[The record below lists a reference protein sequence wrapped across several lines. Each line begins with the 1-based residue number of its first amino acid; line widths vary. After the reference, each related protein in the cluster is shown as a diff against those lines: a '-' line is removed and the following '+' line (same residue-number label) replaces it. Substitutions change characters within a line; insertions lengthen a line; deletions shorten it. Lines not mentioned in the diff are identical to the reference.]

1 MLAGEGFF
9 EERSS
14 GRSASARNPRV
25 LFPIMK
31 NPPSICPAR
40 QGQPFSFLKVATFCA
55 LLLPTGLVQAQAFK
69 KDPEKLDTKIRNAS
83 SYLVALQRNRATRI
97 PPQILANAR
106 GVIIIHQI
114 KAGLGFGFQA
124 GSGLATVRDA
134 QTGAWSPPAF
144 VANVEGSYGLQIGG
158 QKSDSVLLLMDDR
171 GMELL
176 KGGGAKLGVNL
187 RATAGPSTAGGELK
201 ADTIKE
207 PILVYSDAGGLYAG
221 AAIEGGGIGPADK
234 ANAVYYGASMRQILF
249 EGKGHWSEAGKEL
262 IEKIIEYSRTEPAR

>member
-1 MLAGEGFF
+1 VTLTSVVFLALAMLVVPDLA
-9 EERSS
+9 
-14 GRSASARNPRV
+14 
-25 LFPIMK
+25 
-31 NPPSICPAR
+31 
-40 QGQPFSFLKVATFCA
+40 QG
-55 LLLPTGLVQAQAFK
+55 QAFK
-69 KDPEKLDTKIRNAS
+69 KDPEKLDIKIRNATD
-83 SYLVALQRNRATRI
+83 YLVALQRNRSRRI
-97 PPQILANAR
+97 PAQILANAR

-124 GSGLATVRDA
+124 GSGLATVRDPK
-134 QTGAWSPPAF
+134 TGAWSPPAF
-144 VANVEGSYGLQIGG
+144 VSNVEGSYGLQIGG

-187 RATAGPSTAGGELK
+187 RATAGPSSAGGEFK

-207 PILVYSDAGGLYAG
+207 PILVYSEAGGLYAG

-249 EGKGHWSEAGKEL
+249 EGQGHWSEAGKEL
-262 IEKIIEYSRTEPAR
+262 IEKIIEYSRTVPNPPPAPAAVPPPAQ